1 MALPDSPPCATRLV
15 GDWGTSRLR
24 LWLAHGDAITPSR
37 EGPGIGA
44 LDRPAEAVLRALVAD
59 LPAVERPAKIVLC
72 GIAGA
77 RGGVHEAGYVD
88 CPADQIG
95 WGQEATRIDFDGIP
109 LVIGAGVAM
118 AVSGP
123 VSAQRA
129 DVMRG
134 EETQVFGAIARHPAL
149 ATGRHTLLLPGTHS
163 KWVDIEDG
171 AITGFT
177 TFVTGELSALLGKST
192 LLAAGDQGED
202 GRGRALVS
210 ALA

>member
-1 MALPDSPPCATRLV
+1 MALPDIPPWATRLF

-24 LWLAHGDAITPSR
+24 LWLAHENAITPWR

-44 LDRPAEAVLRALVAD
+44 LDRPAEAVVRALVAD

-72 GIAGA
+72 GMAGA
-77 RGGVHEAGYVD
+77 RGGLHEAGYVD
-88 CPADQIG
+88 CPANQIG
-95 WGQEATRIDFDGIP
+95 WGRQATRITFDGIP
-109 LVIGAGVAM
+109 LVIGAGVAI

-177 TFVTGELSALLGKST
+177 TFVTGELYALLGKST